1 MIFSELRKKEG
12 RVSGL
17 VALDRA
23 MPRQARAKIKGF
35 LLIIAPLLMMVL
47 LFFEEQTVVSPDTL
61 YGVMFLVIAFWLVI
75 FMLDCFYYAH
85 YFKGAHFSLSEWGIN
100 RRKPAIPYEILEIVS
115 HTHSADLTGGFLA
128 SRAGK
133 DILIRLDVAPKD
145 VEQFMAGN
153 REKVYADSIVFAE
166 PIVLASFA
174 ATVFDSDQRFADF
187 LIGYGVRRE
196 DLIGT
201 AVWVSNIYERQK
213 EAYRWWGRDSLGRIK
228 GIGKDWSRGETYL
241 LEQYGTFAAP
251 ESDEILF
258 KKEIDEL
265 EQVLARTSGADALLV
280 AEESSEL
287 TAVIAGLA
295 GRIRDGS
302 VLPQIEHKRLLLLN
316 ETAIEQASVAEGQF
330 ETLII
335 RLFNQAVNAGHII
348 LVIPNFPSFTVA
360 AKKHG
365 IDIVELLQ
373 PYLASSALQ
382 IVAFAVKDSYVE
394 SLARHTELM
403 SRFER
408 IFIENE
414 NSAVIV
420 RALERKVYDI
430 ERVAHLFF
438 TYQSLVAV
446 TAGASRYFSG
456 AVAEDK
462 ALDIFDELVPRLIQK
477 RVRRVL
483 ASDVDELI
491 TLKTGIPTG
500 QANQAERSKLLKLE
514 SILHERIVGQDEAI
528 QSIAKAMR
536 RARSG
541 IADSKRPL
549 GSFLFLGPTGVGKT
563 ETAKT
568 LARAFFESED
578 KMVRFDM
585 SEYNSPDA
593 LSRLIGSGGTEMAV
607 TGILA
612 ERIRE
617 YPYCVLLLDEFEKAD
632 SKVHDLFL
640 QIIDEGQFSDVHGKK
655 VNARNLIIIATSNA
669 GSDFIWE
676 LAQNGKD
683 PSQNHDLI
691 IQHLVKERIFK
702 PELINR
708 FDGVV
713 IFHPLND
720 EHRKK
725 IAVILL
731 NELQS
736 RLGEQGLVLNIT
748 DELITFV
755 ALQAKEK
762 SFGARPLRR
771 IIQDKIE
778 EIIARRLLE
787 GKIKKG
793 DTVTIT
799 AEDLEFGVNQY
810 RDSNQ

>member
-1 MIFSELRKKEG
+1 MIFTELRKKEG

-23 MPRQARAKIKGF
+23 VPRRWRAKIKGF
-35 LLIIAPLLMMVL
+35 LLIIAPLLMMIL
-47 LFFEEQTVVSPDTL
+47 LFFEEQTFISPDTL
-61 YGVMFLVIAFWLVI
+61 YGAMFLTIAVWLVI

-85 YFKGAHFSLSEWGIN
+85 YFKGAHFSLPEWGIN
-100 RRKPAIPYEILEIVS
+100 RRQPVMPYEILEIVS
-115 HTHSADLTGGFLA
+115 HTRSADLTGGFLE

-133 DILIRLDVAPKD
+133 DIMARLDVAPQA
-145 VEQFMAGN
+145 VGQFILGN
-153 REKVYADSIVFAE
+153 RERVYADQIIFAE
-166 PIVLASFA
+166 PVILASFT
-174 ATVFDSDQRFADF
+174 ATVFDSDRHLADF

-196 DLIGT
+196 DLIGA
-201 AVWVSNIYERQK
+201 AVWVSNIYERKK
-213 EAYRWWGRDSLGRIK
+213 EAHRWWGRDSLGRIK
-228 GIGKDWSRGETYL
+228 GVGKDWSRGETYL
-241 LEQYGTFAAP
+241 LEQYGTFVAP

-265 EQVLARTSGADALLV
+265 ERVLARTSGANALLV
-280 AEESSEL
+280 AEESGEL
-287 TAVIAGLA
+287 TAVISGLA

-348 LVIPNFPSFTVA
+348 LVIPNFPSFTLA

-365 IDIVELLQ
+365 IDIVELLN
-373 PYLASSALQ
+373 PYLASSSLQ
-382 IVAFAVKDSYVE
+382 IVAFAVKDSYIE
-394 SLARHTELM
+394 SLERHTELM

-414 NSAVIV
+414 NNAVIV
-420 RALERKVYDI
+420 RALERKVYDV
-430 ERVAHLFF
+430 ERLSYLFF
-438 TYQSLVAV
+438 TYQSLVAI
-446 TAGASRYFSG
+446 TEGASRYFSG
-456 AVAEDK
+456 DAVEDK
-462 ALDIFDELVPRLIQK
+462 VFDLFDELVPRLIQK
-477 RVRRVL
+477 RIRKVS
-483 ASDVDELI
+483 AEDVTELI
-491 TLKTGIPTG
+491 ALKTGIPMGPTDE
-500 QANQAERSKLLKLE
+500 AERSKLLKLE

-541 IADSKRPL
+541 IVDSKRPL

-568 LARAFFESED
+568 LARTFFGSED
-578 KMVRFDM
+578 KIVRFDM

-593 LSRLIGSGGTEMAV
+593 LSRLIGSHGGSATVA
-607 TGILA
+607 GALA
-612 ERIRE
+612 GKIRE
-617 YPYCVLLLDEFEKAD
+617 HPYCVLLLDEFEKAD

-640 QIIDEGQFSDVHGKK
+640 QIVDEGRFSDVHGKGI
-655 VNARNLIIIATSNA
+655 NARNLMIIATSNA
-669 GSDFIWE
+669 GGDFIWN
-676 LAQNGKD
+676 LVQDGKD
-683 PSQNHDLI
+683 PVQNQDLI
-691 IQHLVKERIFK
+691 VQHLIRERIFK

-725 IAVILL
+725 IAGILL
-731 NELQS
+731 GELKS
-736 RLGEQGLVLNIT
+736 RLGEQGLVLRIT
-748 DELITFV
+748 DELVDFV
-755 ALQAKEK
+755 VHQAKDK

-771 IIQDKIE
+771 IIQDRIE

-787 GKIKKG
+787 GRIKKG

-799 AEDLEFGVNQY
+799 AEDLG
-810 RDSNQ
+810 